1 MEDALGS
8 PLYLTLMVG
17 PVEAV
22 PAPKPVMD
30 ALTSVEV
37 TISATGTSGFQLSFT
52 LANNSPLQT
61 VFLLAAGAPLPL
73 IRIIL
78 VATFGGLPQVVIDGV
93 AKHTELVPDAMQGSS
108 KLVVTGEDLTAVM
121 DLVDLS
127 GLPYPAL
134 TPDLR
139 VLAILAKYAVFGI
152 IPEVVPVITPNVEVP
167 VDKIPT
173 QKGTDLAYIRQL
185 ARDAGYVFYLEPG
198 PLPGT
203 TQAYWGPELKMG
215 VPQPAL
221 NVNMD
226 AWTNVESL
234 NFRYE
239 PQNAVLPLV
248 FIQDQTTKAVLPLP
262 IPPITPLNP
271 PLGVAV
277 PVPQK
282 IEELKDTAKLSPAQ
296 AIMVGMA
303 RASETADVV
312 SAVGTL
318 DVLRYGQILKARQLV
333 GIRGAGLA
341 FDGLYYVESAKHQIR
356 LGEYKQ
362 SFTLKRNALVS
373 NLPAVPTVGF

>member
-1 MEDALGS
+1 MSS
-8 PLYLTLMVG
+8 PLYLTLLVG

-37 TISATGTSGFQLSFT
+37 SVSATGTSGFQLTFT
-52 LANNSPLQT
+52 LSNSSPLQT
-61 VFLLAAGAPLPL
+61 FFLLAGGAPVPI
-73 IRIIL
+73 IRVIL
-78 VATFGGLPQVVIDGV
+78 VATFGGLPQVVMDGV
-93 AKHTELVPDAMQGSS
+93 VKHTEVAPDAMQGSS
-108 KLVVTGEDLTAVM
+108 KLVVSGEDLTAVM
-121 DLVDLS
+121 DLIDLS
-127 GLPYPAL
+127 GLPYPGL

-139 VLAILAKYAVFGI
+139 VLTILAKYAVFGI
-152 IPEVVPVITPNVEVP
+152 IPEVIPVITPDIELP

-185 ARDAGYVFYLEPG
+185 AKEAGYVFYLEPG
-198 PLPGT
+198 PVPGT
-203 TQAYWGPELKMG
+203 AQAYWGPQIKLG

-234 NFRYE
+234 NLHYE
-239 PQNAVLPLV
+239 PQSSVLPLV
-248 FIQDQTTKAVLPLP
+248 FIQDQTTKVVLPLP
-262 IPPITPLNP
+262 IPPVTPLNP
-271 PLGVAV
+271 PLGVVV

-282 IEELKDTAKLSPAQ
+282 IEELEDTAKLSPAQ

-312 SAVGTL
+312 SADGSL

-333 GIRGAGLA
+333 GLRGAGLA
-341 FDGLYYVESAKHQIR
+341 FDGLYYVENTKHQIK

-373 NLPAVPTVGF
+373 NLPVVPTVAF

>member
-1 MEDALGS
+1 MAS
-8 PLYLTLMVG
+8 PLYLTLLVG
-17 PVEAV
+17 PVEAF
-22 PAPKPVMD
+22 PAPKPVID

-37 TISATGTSGFQLSFT
+37 TVSATGKSGFQLSFT
-52 LANNSPLQT
+52 LANSSPLQT
-61 VFLLAAGAPLPL
+61 FFLLAGGSPVPI
-73 IRIIL
+73 IRVIL
-78 VATFGGLPQVVIDGV
+78 LATFGGLPQVVMDGV
-93 AKHTELVPDAMQGSS
+93 VKHTEVVPDAMQGSS

-121 DLVDLS
+121 DLIDFS
-127 GLPYPAL
+127 GFPFPGL

-139 VLAILAKYAVFGI
+139 VLIMLAKYAMFGI
-152 IPEVVPVITPNVEVP
+152 VPNVVPVITPDIEVP
-167 VDKIPT
+167 VDKIPS
-173 QKGTDLAYIRQL
+173 QKGTDLAYIQQL
-185 ARDAGYVFYLEPG
+185 AKEAGYVFYLEPG
-198 PLPGT
+198 PLPGM
-203 TQAYWGPELKMG
+203 TQAYWGPQIKIG

-239 PQNAVLPLV
+239 PQTAVLPLV
-248 FIQDQTTKAVLPLP
+248 FIQDQITKLVFPLP
-262 IPPITPLNP
+262 IPPVTPLNP
-271 PLGVAV
+271 PLGVIV
-277 PVPQK
+277 PFPQK
-282 IEELKDTAKLSPAQ
+282 IEELEDTAKLSPAQ

-312 SAVGTL
+312 SGDGSL

-341 FDGLYYVESAKHQIR
+341 FDGLYYVESTKHQIK

-373 NLPAVPTVGF
+373 NLPVVPAVAF

>member
-1 MEDALGS
+1 MSS
-8 PLYLTLMVG
+8 PLYLTLLVG

-37 TISATGTSGFQLSFT
+37 NVSATGTSGFQLTFT
-52 LANNSPLQT
+52 LSNSSPLQT
-61 VFLLAAGAPLPL
+61 LFLLAGGAPVPI
-73 IRIIL
+73 IRVIL
-78 VATFGGLPQVVIDGV
+78 VATFGGLPQVVMDGV
-93 AKHTELVPDAMQGSS
+93 VKHTEVAPDAMQGSS
-108 KLVVTGEDLTAVM
+108 RLVVTGEDLTAVM
-121 DLVDLS
+121 DLIDLS
-127 GLPYPAL
+127 GLPYPGL

-139 VLAILAKYAVFGI
+139 VLTILAKYAVFGI
-152 IPEVVPVITPNVEVP
+152 IPEVIPVITPDIELP

-185 ARDAGYVFYLEPG
+185 AKEAGYVFYLEPG
-198 PLPGT
+198 PVPGT
-203 TQAYWGPELKMG
+203 TQAYWGPQIKLG

-234 NFRYE
+234 NLHYE
-239 PQNAVLPLV
+239 PQGSVLPLV
-248 FIQDQTTKAVLPLP
+248 FIQDQTTKVVLPLP
-262 IPPITPLNP
+262 IPPVTPLNP
-271 PLGVAV
+271 PLGVVV

-282 IEELKDTAKLSPAQ
+282 IEELEDTAKLSPAQ

-312 SAVGTL
+312 SADGSL

-333 GIRGAGLA
+333 GLRGAGLA
-341 FDGLYYVESAKHQIR
+341 FDGLYYVENTKHQIK

-373 NLPAVPTVGF
+373 NLPVVPTVAF